1 MLPYDRILETAFLFF
16 PLAIPVPTPDSVSAM
31 TSPLLNAS
39 GWMPAASGR
48 LNTLPAAAMA
58 EAGRLKRG
66 YDEHAVPEARHS
78 RKDPS
83 IVARIISEPCRV
95 PRADRLRGSDPPA
108 ASTEKVRGPR
118 PRTGTRTAGGEGAWK
133 SGLISALWTP
143 GDPAPLA
150 PLAMGITEL
159 NRSGL
164 CQTARVATCGGRT
177 SQPNRPGRHGPRA

>member
-31 TSPLLNAS
+31 TSPLLNAP

-83 IVARIISEPCRV
+83 IVARIISEPLPCSASRSAQRFRPARRFDRKGSRPAPQDRNENGGRGGGLEV
-95 PRADRLRGSDPPA
+95 RAD
-108 ASTEKVRGPR
+108 
-118 PRTGTRTAGGEGAWK
+118 
-133 SGLISALWTP
+133 
-143 GDPAPLA
+143 
-150 PLAMGITEL
+150 
-159 NRSGL
+159 
-164 CQTARVATCGGRT
+164 
-177 SQPNRPGRHGPRA
+177 